1 MSLFLYINIFDDGL
15 WCVMRWW
22 LWHGMKWLWELHEMR
37 IMMRHEMTMG
47 TTWDDD
53 YDAPWND
60 YGNYMRWRL
69 WCTMKMIGGTTW
81 DDDYDAPWNDYWNYM
96 RWRLWCD
103 MKWLRELHEMTI
115 MMHHEMT
122 TGTTWDD
129 DYDVAWTDYRNYM
142 RWQLW
147 WAMRWLWELHEN
159 MQEWQGTTQ
168 NKTFF
173 FKKIQKFVPWSE
185 RPDLKEIPSGKQA
198 TNKFVGCVGTKKN
211 SHLFSHHCKC
221 RQTAVQFNL
230 SSCTPFGMIRSD
242 RSQFG
247 TRIELINNV
256 WQQVLVWYKQPQT
269 KSFFWTVT
277 SFCWPCIPRRQE
289 GKEGYCILDSL

>member
-1 MSLFLYINIFDDGL
+1 M
-15 WCVMRWW
+15 
-22 LWHGMKWLWELHEMR
+22 
-37 IMMRHEMTMG
+37 
-47 TTWDDD
+47 
-53 YDAPWND
+53 
-60 YGNYMRWRL
+60 
-69 WCTMKMIGGTTW
+69 
-81 DDDYDAPWNDYWNYM
+81 
-96 RWRLWCD
+96 
-103 MKWLRELHEMTI
+103 ELHEMTI

-129 DYDVAWTDYRNYM
+129 EYDVPWNDYGNYMRWRLWCTMKWLWELHEMTIMIRHEMTTGTTWDEDYDVAWTDYGNYM
-142 RWQLW
+142 RWRLW
-147 WAMRWLWELHEN
+147 CTMKWLRELHEMTIMMSHEMTMGITWEHARVTRN
-159 MQEWQGTTQ
+159 YTEQD
-168 NKTFF
+168 FF

-242 RSQFG
+242 QSQFG

-289 GKEGYCILDSL
+289 GKKDIVF